1 MLLRRLVF
9 FLMLS
14 VPQLAWA
21 QLPLL
26 PNSRTAGSVTPPLS
40 HAASFALVRPGCCQV
55 AALPRHPEADALV
68 AEMRRDLD
76 GLLLSDNPRF
86 TQAALAAARAL
97 LTGEGVVI
105 DAPQVVLV
113 VDRSVAVQRLWT
125 VAVYPAADLWVVAG
139 QVRVSTGKPGRKEHF
154 RTPVG
159 VFENGTGVLGYRAQG
174 TYNENHILGNGTRGM
189 RVWDF
194 GWQTT
199 DDWRTP
205 GALMAVRLEMH
216 ATDPAVL
223 EPRLGRADSEG
234 CIRIPSRFDSFLDQH
249 GLIDAELREAAQT
262 QRRFAALLPK
272 DVTPSPL
279 AGHLV
284 VVVDTSDPAAL
295 PSDPVR
301 ASAMEAPPLDE
312 TVPVVATVPVV
323 GAGREP

>member
-1 MLLRRLVF
+1 MRRIAVLL
-9 FLMLS
+9 
-14 VPQLAWA
+14 LALA
-21 QLPLL
+21 PLL
-26 PNSRTAGSVTPPLS
+26 PQ
-40 HAASFALVRPGCCQV
+40 LVRGQTLAPQRIAAAAPISHPALLAKLV
-55 AALPRHPEADALV
+55 ARHPEADAL
-68 AEMRRDLD
+68 AADMRRQLG
-76 GLLLSDNPRF
+76 GLLLPDNPRLTAMALAGARGLLQ
-86 TQAALAAARAL
+86 TQAVA
-97 LTGEGVVI
+97 I
-105 DAPQVVLV
+105 DAAQVVLV
-113 VDRSVAVQRLWT
+113 VDRSALVQRLW
-125 VAVYPAADLWVVAG
+125 VVAAYPEGEAWEVVG

-159 VFENGTGVLGYRAQG
+159 VFENGTAVLGYRAQG

-223 EPRLGRADSEG
+223 EPRLGHWDSEG
-234 CIRIPSRFDSFLDQH
+234 CIRIPSKFNLYLDQH
-249 GLIDAELREAAQT
+249 GLIDAELQEAAQT

-272 DVTPSPL
+272 DATPTPL

-284 VVVDTSDPAAL
+284 VVVDTSDPLAL

-301 ASAMEAPPLDE
+301 ANAMEEPPAPPLPAPLAPI
-312 TVPVVATVPVV
+312 VQATS
-323 GAGREP
+323 G